1 MKKALRRET
10 MRHLLPRIIL
20 FALLAAVFLGL
31 SGKGLICMVRGPKAL
46 SSVDPS
52 ELSGEYV
59 SFDASEVIV
68 AFANLTAKSDSSSS
82 TLKTYYL
89 LPAGD
94 GTYLAVMD
102 RKEHHADVM
111 DKAMDQSHEYYLGDL
126 ETLTKLGSLSGT
138 AAALDDDMTGYMS
151 DCIEK
156 YQLPGYTEG
165 GDTLALIRPVQI
177 NLDHVGLFSTTITL
191 LLGGVGLVFLILML
205 AFLIP
210 AMMGHYQKKAMAVV
224 LNDHTTEEAEA
235 LYAEASPLERVK
247 VGEYLFYQKGAYTL
261 AEKTA
266 DLIWGYPMP
275 EPLVVS
281 KYRWPV
287 ALYDREQN
295 MIQVCFRE
303 QKDCKALLEAI
314 RSQGNPFVVGYTSE
328 LFQKFQQDFAGFVA
342 AAEKKCHNA

>member
-126 ETLTKLGSLSGT
+126 ETL
-138 AAALDDDMTGYMS
+138 
-151 DCIEK
+151 
-156 YQLPGYTEG
+156 
-165 GDTLALIRPVQI
+165 
-177 NLDHVGLFSTTITL
+177 H
-191 LLGGVGLVFLILML
+191 
-205 AFLIP
+205 
-210 AMMGHYQKKAMAVV
+210 
-224 LNDHTTEEAEA
+224 EAGQ
-235 LYAEASPLERVK
+235 SQRH
-247 VGEYLFYQKGAYTL
+247 
-261 AEKTA
+261 
-266 DLIWGYPMP
+266 
-275 EPLVVS
+275 
-281 KYRWPV
+281 R
-287 ALYDREQN
+287 
-295 MIQVCFRE
+295 
-303 QKDCKALLEAI
+303 
-314 RSQGNPFVVGYTSE
+314 RS
-328 LFQKFQQDFAGFVA
+328 AG
-342 AAEKKCHNA
+342 